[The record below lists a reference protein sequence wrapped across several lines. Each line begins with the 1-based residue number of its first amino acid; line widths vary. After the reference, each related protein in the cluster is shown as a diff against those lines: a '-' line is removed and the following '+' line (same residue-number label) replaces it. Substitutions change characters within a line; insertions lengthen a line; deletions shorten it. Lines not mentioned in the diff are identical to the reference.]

1 MNRPTK
7 EERLADLAQRQAEA
21 ERTSPN
27 KLIEELRHY
36 QIELEVQNEQLNEAQ
51 RALELSHLRYTDLY
65 HQAPIAYFTLT
76 LTGVIEEV
84 NQRAAELLG
93 VAPPLL
99 VGIPLIVAARVSDKR
114 AFLAHLTQCVV
125 VGEKVATEL
134 ALELKSGPINVL
146 MKSVPIRAPSGAV
159 TGCRTMMSDITRIKV
174 AEDRARA
181 AYAEASAAH
190 AREAFLSATSAR
202 LAALIPNVTVEAIA
216 QLTVPWFAET
226 CAVEITSRKHS
237 LGVASAGAVKL
248 ELPATVPVLPQHLRA
263 ERFDDLAVALAAAEH
278 DPVRRGLLEA
288 VMPESLIMVPLNS
301 GGQLLGRM
309 LLCTNARSYVDGDLA
324 LAEELAR
331 RVSIAVEHSLLYE
344 DLQRA
349 LRIRD
354 DLLSMI
360 SHDLKQT
367 LHALRI
373 QLHLVEDD
381 TSKPLTNARH
391 YLDVMLRFVDGV
403 LDLGQIE
410 ADTLTIRADV
420 EDVHQIVKEAIQL
433 AQPEARPPIVAI
445 IDEGLKVVCDRG
457 RLLQVLF
464 NLLNNAAKFA
474 PEAGEI
480 RVNAGPNGDWVE
492 FAIADAGPG
501 IAPEDLPHV
510 FERYWRAHPDRFPG
524 FGLGLY
530 IIKKIVQAHGGKIWL
545 ESKLDHGST
554 FHFQLPRG

>member
-1 MNRPTK
+1 MIDKVN
-7 EERLADLAQRQAEA
+7 
-21 ERTSPN
+21 
-27 KLIEELRHY
+27 
-36 QIELEVQNEQLNEAQ
+36 
-51 RALELSHLRYTDLY
+51 
-65 HQAPIAYFTLT
+65 LT
-76 LTGVIEEV
+76 
-84 NQRAAELLG
+84 AAELLG
-93 VAPPLL
+93 TEPAFL
-99 VGIPLIVAARVSDKR
+99 VGMPLMVAAGVTDKR
-114 AFLAHLTQCVV
+114 AFLAHMARCVV
-125 VGEKVATEL
+125 VGERVATEL
-134 ALELKSGPINVL
+134 TLELKSGRVTVL
-146 MKSVPIRAPSGAV
+146 MSSVPSRAPGGAV
-159 TGCRTMMSDITRIKV
+159 TGCRTMMQDITRIRT

-202 LAALIPNVTVEAIA
+202 LAALIPNVSVEAIA
-216 QLTVPWFAET
+216 QLTVPWFAES
-226 CAVEITSRKHS
+226 CAVELSSRKHS
-237 LGVASAGAVKL
+237 LGVASAGALKL
-248 ELPATVPVLPQHLRA
+248 ELPATVPVLPKHLRA

-288 VMPESLIMVPLNS
+288 VKPQSLIMVPLTS

-309 LLCTNARSYVDGDLA
+309 LLCTNARTYLDDDLA

-331 RVSIAVEHSLLYE
+331 RVSIAVVHSFLYE

-410 ADTLTIRADV
+410 ADTLTIRAGLESV
-420 EDVHQIVKEAIQL
+420 QQLVQEAIQL
-433 AQPEARPPIVAI
+433 AQPEARPRIVAAI
-445 IDEGLKVVCDRG
+445 ADDDLKVICDRG

-474 PEAGEI
+474 PEASEI
-480 RVNAGPNGDWVE
+480 RVNAVADGEWIE

-501 IAPEDLPHV
+501 IALEDLPHV

-530 IIKKIVQAHGGKIWL
+530 IIKKIVEAHGGKIWV

-554 FHFQLPRG
+554 FRFRLPRG